1 MRETLIN
8 DLYANYGRIRED
20 GRTVHEM
27 GEVSA
32 ARPSRPADSV
42 EFYRKRCTRSGVAVA
57 MRR

>member
-8 DLYANYGRIRED
+8 DFYAKKGRIRED

-27 GEVSA
+27 CEVSA

-42 EFYRKRCTRSGVAVA
+42 EFYRKRCTCSRRAVA
-57 MRR
+57 MSR